1 MKTFFK
7 GTEFIFKLFIIWRLL
22 LFIPLACSHFFLSY
36 RGDYEFTNIWSK
48 VLPYPIVSNFL
59 LWPWA
64 NFDGVHYLS
73 IAGNGYTYDAR
84 FFPLYPLL
92 INITSKVFCDASAFG
107 SIQFLTGFFLS
118 NLFFLA
124 SVLLFYKLLLLDFSK
139 KIAKGSIFFLIIFP
153 TSFFFISL
161 YSESLF
167 LFLLLASFYFAR
179 QKKWILAGLAAAL
192 LSATRIVGIFILP
205 ALIYEFF
212 FSEKLIKIKFWNC
225 FSLGNLIKSWPIY
238 LALIG
243 IISYS
248 WLNFVKWGN
257 PLYFILAQGDLG
269 NSRSV
274 NNFVFLPQ
282 TIFRYIKLFIFFP
295 ASNYEWWLALFE
307 MLIFF
312 LVSSLLIFA
321 YLKKARIS
329 YLIFSLLAFLLP
341 VSSGTFSALPRYVL
355 VLFPIYISF
364 ALLGPKKIIFL
375 AGFLCIVLQFVLLML
390 FSRGYFVA

>member
-7 GTEFIFKLFIIWRLL
+7 EAEFIFKLFIIWRLL

-36 RGDYEFTNIWSK
+36 RGGYEFTNIWSK
-48 VLPYPIVSNFL
+48 VSPYPIVSNFL

-92 INITSKVFCDASAFG
+92 INITSKVFGDTSAFG
-107 SIQFLTGFFLS
+107 SIQFFAGFLIS
-118 NLFFLA
+118 NLFLLA
-124 SVLLFYKLLLLDFSK
+124 SMLLFYKLLLLDFSK
-139 KIAKGSIFFLIIFP
+139 KIAKGGIFFLIIFP

-212 FSEKLIKIKFWNC
+212 LSEKLIKIKFWNW
-225 FSLGNLIKSWPIY
+225 FSLSNLIKSWPIY

-248 WLNFVKWGN
+248 WFNFVKWGN
-257 PLYFILAQGDLG
+257 PIYFVLAQGDLG

-274 NNFVFLPQ
+274 SNFVFPPQ

-295 ASNYEWWLALFE
+295 VSNYGWWLALFE
-307 MLIFF
+307 LSIFF

-341 VSSGTFSALPRYVL
+341 VSSGTFSALPRYAI
-355 VLFPIYISF
+355 VLFPIYVSF
-364 ALLGPKKIIFL
+364 AFLGSKKIILL
-375 AGFLCIVLQFVLLML
+375 AGFLCIALQFVLLML